1 MLNENI
7 KKYRLEKNMTQE
19 ELADSLHIV
28 RQTVSKW
35 ENNRAVPDAQ
45 MLVNISKILDV
56 PVLKLLGESDDTEVW
71 DRDQTLCPG
80 TGTRGLTPVPEAGV
94 GQEPDPVSQHWDT
107 GSDPCPTEEL
117 SRRLAQLNEKL
128 AREIRKRRL
137 IMRIIVAVVGF
148 CAVCFVAVALTYYN
162 PVIRYSVIKPV
173 DSDTEY
179 YYEDIHISYKTRLGL
194 PLPLKYK
201 ELIADFTE
209 KSAAVMND
217 IRNNYEAPM
226 HIEITV
232 INDKNSTRVLYSG
245 TVTKDGKVLD
255 YTNSF
260 WVAGNFHKAN

>member
-71 DRDQTLCPG
+71 DRDQT
-80 TGTRGLTPVPEAGV
+80 PVPEAGV
-94 GQEPDPVSQHWDT
+94 GQ
-107 GSDPCPTEEL
+107 GSGPCPTEEL

-137 IMRIIVAVVGF
+137 ITRIIVAAVGL

-209 KSAAVMND
+209 KSTAVMND

-260 WVAGNFHKAN
+260 WVAGNFHKEN

>member
-71 DRDQTLCPG
+71 DRDQTQC
-80 TGTRGLTPVPEAGV
+80 R
-94 GQEPDPVSQHWDT
+94 DT

-173 DSDTEY
+173 DSDTEC

-209 KSAAVMND
+209 KSAVVMND

-245 TVTKDGKVLD
+245 TVTKDGKVMD

-260 WVAGNFHKAN
+260 WVAGNFHKEN